1 LIKISERLGRVE
13 YAIRDIILHAREYQ
27 KTGRKIIY
35 LNIGDPVAF
44 DFKTPAHIKNAL
56 IDALN
61 HDNDYYTDSEGWP
74 DLRQSIVEKESGKKG
89 LDLTLEDVLV
99 TNGVSEGLDMVMG
112 SIVEEKDEILLPGPY
127 YPPYSSYAKFYGG
140 NTVEFKIL
148 NDGTPDIDDIRKKIT
163 GRSKAIC
170 LINPSNPTGEVFDF
184 KSLKSIVDIASE
196 NNLYI
201 ICDEIYDEI
210 VFDNAFSCIGN
221 VAKDAPVVLLNGF
234 SKTYSM
240 TGLRCGYICMNNS
253 SRQLDSLRHNI
264 FKLAR
269 VRIAS
274 NFPVQIA
281 ANAALNGP
289 QDHIMKMRQKLQSR
303 RDLVVKRLGEID
315 GVHCKK
321 PKGAFYVF
329 PQIDLQNRW
338 KSDLEFVIE
347 MLNSTGV
354 LTVHGSG
361 FGINGSNHFRV
372 VYLPHESILEEAMD
386 KIDIFLK
393 KKIVN

>member
-1 LIKISERLGRVE
+1 MIKISERLGRVE

-89 LDLTLEDVLV
+89 LDLTFEDVLV

-140 NTVEFKIL
+140 NIVEFKIL
-148 NDGTPDIDDIRKKIT
+148 SDGTPDIDDIRKKIT

-170 LINPSNPTGEVFDF
+170 LINPSNPTGEVFDL

-210 VFDNAFSCIGN
+210 VFDNAFSCVGN

-240 TGLRCGYICMNNS
+240 TGLRCGYICMNNG
-253 SRQLDSLRHNI
+253 SRQLDSLRRNI

-269 VRIAS
+269 VRIRFKLSGANS
-274 NFPVQIA
+274 RKCGIEWPPRPYCKNEAKIA
-281 ANAALNGP
+281 KQAGSCG
-289 QDHIMKMRQKLQSR
+289 QK
-303 RDLVVKRLGEID
+303 
-315 GVHCKK
+315 
-321 PKGAFYVF
+321 A
-329 PQIDLQNRW
+329 W
-338 KSDLEFVIE
+338 
-347 MLNSTGV
+347 
-354 LTVHGSG
+354 
-361 FGINGSNHFRV
+361 
-372 VYLPHESILEEAMD
+372 
-386 KIDIFLK
+386 
-393 KKIVN
+393 

>member
-210 VFDNAFSCIGN
+210 VFDSAFSCVGN

-289 QDHIMKMRQKLQSR
+289 QDHILKMRQKLQSR

>member
-1 LIKISERLGRVE
+1 MIKISERLGRVE

-89 LDLTLEDVLV
+89 LDLTFEDVLV

-140 NTVEFKIL
+140 NIVEFKIL
-148 NDGTPDIDDIRKKIT
+148 DDGTPDIDDIRKKIT

-170 LINPSNPTGEVFDF
+170 LINPSNPTGEVFDL
-184 KSLKSIVDIASE
+184 KSLKSIVDVASE

-210 VFDNAFSCIGN
+210 VFDNAFSCVGN

-289 QDHIMKMRQKLQSR
+289 QDHIVKMRQKLQSR

-361 FGINGSNHFRV
+361 FGVNGSNHFRV
-372 VYLPHESILEEAMD
+372 VYLPHEGILEEAMD
-386 KIDIFLK
+386 KIDVFLK
-393 KKIVN
+393 KKL

>member
-1 LIKISERLGRVE
+1 MIKISERLGRVE
-13 YAIRDIILHAREYQ
+13 YAIRDIIVHAREYQ
-27 KTGRKIIY
+27 KTGKKIIY

-44 DFKTPAHIKNAL
+44 DFKTPMHIKNAL
-56 IDALN
+56 IDALA

-89 LDLTLEDVLV
+89 LDLTSSDVLV

-112 SIVEEKDEILLPGPY
+112 SIIEENDEILLPGPY
-127 YPPYSSYAKFYGG
+127 YPPYSSYAKFYGA
-140 NTVEFKIL
+140 NIREFKIL
-148 NDGTPDIDDIRKKIT
+148 KDGTPDIDDIRKKIT
-163 GRSKAIC
+163 KKSRAIC
-170 LINPSNPTGEVFDF
+170 LINPSNPTGEVFDL
-184 KSLKSIVDIASE
+184 KSLQSIIDIATE
-196 NNLYI
+196 NDLYI

-210 VFDNAFSCIGN
+210 VFDEAFYGIGK
-221 VAKDAPVVLLNGF
+221 VAKDAPVILLNGF

-253 SRQLDSLRHNI
+253 SRQLDSLRQNI

-281 ANAALNGP
+281 ANAALNGS
-289 QDHIMKMRQKLQSR
+289 QDHIYEMVQKLQKR
-303 RDLVVKRLGEID
+303 RDLVFKRLNEFN
-315 GVHCKK
+315 GVYCKK
-321 PKGAFYVF
+321 PKGAFYLF
-329 PQIDLQNRW
+329 PEIDLQNKW
-338 KSDLEFVIE
+338 KSDLEFVID

-361 FGINGSNHFRV
+361 FGSSGSNHFRV
-372 VYLPHESILEEAMD
+372 VYLPQENVLEEAMD
-386 KIDIFLK
+386 KIDLFLK
-393 KKIVN
+393 TKKAN